1 MHDGST
7 FSIMHP
13 LTSTKKRNSIRV
25 GQETGAARWPSPPTG
40 ATHLVECAAIT
51 ASGQT
56 CGKPETGGE
65 EIRSGEEI
73 LPEVDHDVSRKVGG
87 LSRQA
92 LVAALLEAELA
103 RTEAEEACAARDQF
117 LAAVSHELRTPL
129 TPVLMAA
136 HLLAQNPEVPV
147 SAREAL
153 DMIERNLRIEARLVD
168 DLLDFTRVH
177 CGKLEVSCEAVDVH
191 EVILHALEVTSDDVT
206 RKNQQITVE
215 LGANCHEVRGDAIR
229 LQQVFWNLLKN
240 ASKFTPRGGSIHVS
254 SREGGGQLIVHVID
268 SGIGFEPELGSRLFD
283 AFTQGSREVTRR
295 FGGLGLGLAIAKAAV
310 KIHRGTLQAKSE
322 GCGRG
327 ATFSVTLPLM
337 THCSR

>member
-1 MHDGST
+1 MHDGGI

-25 GQETGAARWPSPPTG
+25 GQETSGSRWPSPPTG

-56 CGKPETGGE
+56 GGKQGTGSE
-65 EIRSGEEI
+65 EIRSVRGK
-73 LPEVDHDVSRKVGG
+73 LPEVDHGVSR

-92 LVAALLEAELA
+92 LVAALLTAERA

-117 LAAVSHELRTPL
+117 LASVSHELRTPL

-136 HLLAQNPEVPV
+136 HLLAHNPEVPV

-168 DLLDFTRVH
+168 DLLDFARVH
-177 CGKLEVSCEAVDVH
+177 CGKLEVAREPVDVR
-191 EVILHALEVTSDDVT
+191 EVILHALEVTTDDVT

-254 SREGGGQLIVHVID
+254 SRDDRGQLIVQVSD
-268 SGIGFEPELGSRLFD
+268 TGLGFEPEVGLRLFD
-283 AFTQGSREVTRR
+283 AFMQGSREVTRR

-310 KIHRGTLQAKSE
+310 KIHGGTLQAKSE

-327 ATFSVTLPLM
+327 AIFSVTLPLI
-337 THCSR
+337 SRCDR

>member
-13 LTSTKKRNSIRV
+13 LTSTKKRHSIRV
-25 GQETGAARWPSPPTG
+25 GQETGAAQWPSPPTA

-56 CGKPETGGE
+56 CGKPETGGG

-92 LVAALLEAELA
+92 LIAALLEAELA

-191 EVILHALEVTSDDVT
+191 EVISHALEVTSDDVT
-206 RKNQQITVE
+206 RKNQQVTVE
-215 LGANCHEVRGDAIR
+215 LGGELPRGQRRRHPAATGVLEPAQKR
-229 LQQVFWNLLKN
+229 LQ
-240 ASKFTPRGGSIHVS
+240 
-254 SREGGGQLIVHVID
+254 VHAARRQH
-268 SGIGFEPELGSRLFD
+268 SRLFARRRRPID
-283 AFTQGSREVTRR
+283 RACHRLGHRLRAGAGFTAF
-295 FGGLGLGLAIAKAAV
+295 
-310 KIHRGTLQAKSE
+310 
-322 GCGRG
+322 
-327 ATFSVTLPLM
+327 
-337 THCSR
+337 

>member
-1 MHDGST
+1 MHDGNT

-13 LTSTKKRNSIRV
+13 LTSTKNRNRIRV
-25 GQETGAARWPSPPTG
+25 GQEAGAARWPSPPTG
-40 ATHLVECAAIT
+40 ATHRVSATIT

-56 CGKPETGGE
+56 DGKPETDGG

-92 LVAALLEAELA
+92 LIAALLEAELA
-103 RTEAEEACAARDQF
+103 RTEAEEACVARDQF

-177 CGKLEVSCEAVDVH
+177 CGKLEVACEPVNMH
-191 EVILHALEVTSDDVT
+191 EVIAHALEVTSDDVA
-206 RKNQQITVE
+206 RKNQQVTVN
-215 LGANCHEVRGDAIR
+215 LKANCHEVRGDATR

-240 ASKFTPRGGSIHVS
+240 ASKFTPPGGSIHVS
-254 SREGGGQLIVHVID
+254 SRDVRGQLIVQVND
-268 SGIGFEPELGSRLFD
+268 SGIGFEPALGLRLFD
-283 AFTQGSREVTRR
+283 AFAQGSREVTRR

-310 KIHRGTLQAKSE
+310 KVHGGTLHAKSE

-327 ATFSVTLPLM
+327 ATFTVTLPLI
-337 THCSR
+337 SRCER

>member
-1 MHDGST
+1 MHDGGT

-13 LTSTKKRNSIRV
+13 LTSTRKRNSIRV
-25 GQETGAARWPSPPTG
+25 GQETGGSRWPSSSTG
-40 ATHLVECAAIT
+40 ATHLVERAAIT

-56 CGKPETGGE
+56 GGKPETSGG
-65 EIRSGEEI
+65 EIRSVGGK
-73 LPEVDHDVSRKVGG
+73 LPEVDHGVSR

-92 LVAALLEAELA
+92 LIAALLEAERA

-117 LAAVSHELRTPL
+117 LASVSHELRTPL

-136 HLLAQNPEVPV
+136 HLLAHNPEVPA

-153 DMIERNLRIEARLVD
+153 DMIERNLQIEARLVD
-168 DLLDFTRVH
+168 DLLDFTRIH
-177 CGKLEVSCEAVDVH
+177 CGKLEVACEPVDVH
-191 EVILHALEVTSDDVT
+191 EVISHALEVTSYDAS

-215 LGANCHEVRGDAIR
+215 LEANCHEVSGDATR

-254 SREGGGQLIVHVID
+254 SRDDRSQLIVQVSD
-268 SGIGFEPELGSRLFD
+268 TGIGFEPALVARLFE
-283 AFTQGSREVTRR
+283 AFTQGNREVTRR

-310 KIHRGTLQAKSE
+310 KIQGGTLHAKSE

-327 ATFSVTLPLM
+327 ATFSVTLPLI
-337 THCSR
+337 SRCDR